1 MVDNKTET
9 LEIAPLTSKLGR
21 GAFNVT
27 SCELAV
33 VVSVCLGSILGSR
46 CFKLI
51 LGSRCLKFISK
62 VILNLG
68 KVKCTSLLR
77 VKMTRKLSYVSV
89 LASTGCTLLR
99 LKDLFLVKMLMEVFA
114 LRACLGRRLKMLGS
128 ELKLRIHFTI
138 QMIPFT
144 GFLYKRR

>member
-1 MVDNKTET
+1 M
-9 LEIAPLTSKLGR
+9 
-21 GAFNVT
+21 T

-77 VKMTRKLSYVSV
+77 MKMTEATGYVSV

-114 LRACLGRRLKMLGS
+114 LRGLAGG
-128 ELKLRIHFTI
+128 
-138 QMIPFT
+138 
-144 GFLYKRR
+144 GD

>member
-46 CFKLI
+46 C
-51 LGSRCLKFISK
+51 LKFISK

-77 VKMTRKLSYVSV
+77 MKMTRKLSYVSV

-114 LRACLGRRLKMLGS
+114 LRACLGRRLRCWGLS
-128 ELKLRIHFTI
+128 
-138 QMIPFT
+138 
-144 GFLYKRR
+144 